1 MMPFAGGPDSLSNG
15 TLVLS
20 IAAALLYLLMQA
32 RPPSWRRTVAKAGSV
47 ALLALLA
54 MLEGGPLLLVAAL
67 LLSAAGDA
75 FLAHDGEKPFL
86 GGLASFLLAHLAY
99 VALFVAAGGGAEILA
114 VQPWRLA
121 IPVAATVAAL
131 LLLGRL
137 LPAVGGA
144 LRPPVSVYVAAIV
157 AMMWASATV
166 PAPIVMV
173 GAALFVA
180 SDAILA
186 VEKFLLSPQSP
197 HRAWAGPAV
206 WVLYYLAQATIT
218 LGLLV

>member
-15 TLVLS
+15 TLVFS
-20 IAAALLYLLMQA
+20 VAAALLYLMMQA

-47 ALLALLA
+47 ALLAVLA
-54 MLEGGPLLLVAAL
+54 TLEGGPFLLVAAL
-67 LLSAAGDA
+67 VLSAAGDA
-75 FLAHDGEKPFL
+75 FLAHEGEKPFL

-131 LLLGRL
+131 LLLRRL
-137 LPAVGGA
+137 LPAVGPA
-144 LRPPVSVYVAAIV
+144 LRLPVSFYVAAIV

-197 HRAWAGPAV
+197 HRTWAGPAV